1 MNIDLKLIQWE
12 IHLLKLV
19 KKKKSKKQNPNKVG
33 VLETSG

>member
-19 KKKKSKKQNPNKVG
+19 KKKKKAKNK
-33 VLETSG
+33 TQTK